1 MSISHQNTMSAAR
14 GSTAALIVHGGWS
27 AEPAAGSSQSD
38 LDDTL
43 VLSTRDF
50 RIRLADTESG
60 RNSAS
65 MLINK
70 RYSWRGYA
78 GSHQV
83 TQSPNRITLTAS
95 MKDALIGTVTLSID
109 SPIGLLA
116 DEIFKDE
123 IDRHRG
129 EGRKLCELTKLAFD
143 VKVQSAFAF
152 ASLFHICFIYARR
165 LHQCTDAFIEVNPR
179 HRRYYERMLGFRQ
192 KGELRTNTRVDAP
205 AYLLWLGLDY
215 MEDRIKR
222 YGGTSDHSEA
232 TRSLYPY
239 FFSPREEEGIT
250 QRLIA
255 LN

>member
-1 MSISHQNTMSAAR
+1 MSISPQNTMSAVGR
-14 GSTAALIVHGGWS
+14 NTAALIANEGWS
-27 AEPAAGSSQSD
+27 TAGADESQQPD

-43 VLSTRDF
+43 VLSARDF
-50 RIRLADTESG
+50 SIRLADTESG

-65 MLINK
+65 MLISK
-70 RYSWRGYA
+70 MYSWRGYA

-83 TQSPNRITLTAS
+83 TQSPNRITLTAF
-95 MKDALIGTVTLSID
+95 MKGALIGTVTLSID
-109 SPIGLLA
+109 SPVGLLA

-123 IDRHRG
+123 IDGHRS
-129 EGRKLCELTKLAFD
+129 EERKLCELTKLAFD

-152 ASLFHICFIYARR
+152 AALFHICFIYARR
-165 LHQCTDAFIEVNPR
+165 FHQCTDAFIEVNPR

-192 KGELRTNTRVDAP
+192 KGDLRTNTRVDAP
-205 AYLLWLGLDY
+205 AYLLWLDLDY
-215 MEDRIKR
+215 MEDQIKK
-222 YGGTSDHSEA
+222 YGGTSDCSEA

-239 FFSPREEEGIT
+239 FFSPREEEGIR